1 MNMRKMIAF
10 AAIAASATA
19 PSPSSAATATWKN
32 NAGGNMGDEENWVD
46 GYIPQVGDTLD
57 FSAITTIYKG
67 IVPISDDVQYETM
80 TGFMVSLSKSDAA
93 RIWNFKYINSPGCG
107 DAGFNL
113 YNNARLNVEG
123 KITYTGEKAYFISDT
138 SASSEG
144 GVTADEFE
152 YTGPAGRHIM
162 RAPNNAWGGIRA
174 RTFIHNGTGNYLY
187 LSAYYNNPDNTK
199 ARYIIGSGGF
209 TFGDTQANTAARY
222 YYIAFDNKI
231 KLPQTVRIDPYA
243 DYSFAANPTR
253 SDNMALSMNNQC
265 ALELGTSDFD
275 DPSVPRKVTCAG
287 GIGGYLSGTT
297 AGNMTITVDG
307 CGFLFFNT
315 PSIGAR
321 FPGTIKVKDRAT
333 LVLKDTATTAQG
345 PMTFDSGTTLNA
357 VQTSAAG
364 TVELGGTATFAADSF
379 IALDFAAGSTA
390 VPLRLNGFTPP
401 ASGAVKVKVSNFPSR
416 KCTLIDNL
424 PSGTAAGSF
433 AFSEKPYLGAK
444 LYIEDNQL
452 KMKAAG
458 LIITV
463 E

>member
-1 MNMRKMIAF
+1 
-10 AAIAASATA
+10 
-19 PSPSSAATATWKN
+19 
-32 NAGGNMGDEENWVD
+32 MGDKANWVD
-46 GYIPQVGDTLD
+46 GYIPQAGDTLD

-67 IVPISDDVQYETM
+67 IIPISDDVQYETM
-80 TGFMVSLSKSDAA
+80 TGFTVSLSRSDAA
-93 RIWNFKYINSPGCG
+93 ENWNFKYINSPGCD

-113 YNNARLNVEG
+113 WGKARLNVEG
-123 KITYTGEKAYFISDT
+123 KITYTGAKAYFISDT
-138 SASSEG
+138 SESSEG

-174 RTFIHNGTGNYLY
+174 RTFIHNGTGDNLF
-187 LSAYYNNPDNTK
+187 LSAYYKNANNTK
-199 ARYIIGSGGF
+199 ARYIVGSGGF

-222 YYIAFDNKI
+222 YYIAFDTKNI
-231 KLPQTVRIDPYA
+231 KLSQTVRIDPYA

-275 DPSVPRKVTCAG
+275 DPSVPRKVTCDG
-287 GIGGYLSGTT
+287 GIGGYLGGTT
-297 AGNMTITVDG
+297 ADKVTITVDG

-315 PSIGAR
+315 PSTNAR

-345 PMTFDSGTTLNA
+345 PMTFASGTTLNA

-444 LYIEDNQL
+444 LYIENNQL

-458 LIITV
+458 LIIAV
-463 E
+463 K

>member
-1 MNMRKMIAF
+1 M
-10 AAIAASATA
+10 S
-19 PSPSSAATATWKN
+19 
-32 NAGGNMGDEENWVD
+32 DEANWVD
-46 GYIPQVGDTLD
+46 GYIPQAGDTLD

-80 TGFMVSLSKSDAA
+80 TGFTVSLSNSNAA
-93 RIWNFKYINSPGCG
+93 KNWNFKYINSPGCD

-123 KITYTGEKAYFISDT
+123 KITYTGAKAYFISDT
-138 SASSEG
+138 GASSEG

-162 RAPNNAWGGIRA
+162 RAPNNDWGGFRA
-174 RTFIHNGTGNYLY
+174 RTFIHNGTG
-187 LSAYYNNPDNTK
+187 DNLCLCSFYGKANFTK
-199 ARYIIGSGGF
+199 ARYIVGSGGF
-209 TFGDTQANTAARY
+209 TFGDTQANTASRY
-222 YYIAFDNKI
+222 YYIALDNK
-231 KLPQTVRIDPYA
+231 LAQTVRIDPYA

-253 SDNMALSMNNQC
+253 TDNMALSMNNQC

-275 DPSVPRKVTCAG
+275 DPSVPRKVTCDG
-287 GIGGYLSGTT
+287 GIGGYLSSGTT
-297 AGNMTITVDG
+297 ADKMTITVDG

-315 PSIGAR
+315 PSANAR

-333 LVLKDTATTAQG
+333 LVLKDTATTAKG

-401 ASGAVKVKVSNFPSR
+401 ASGAVKVKVSNHPR
-416 KCTLIDNL
+416 AKCALIGNL
-424 PSGTAAGSF
+424 PSGTSAGSF
-433 AFSEKPYLGAK
+433 EFAKKPYLGAK
-444 LYIEDNQL
+444 LYIEDGQL
-452 KMKAAG
+452 KMKPTG
-458 LIITV
+458 LV
-463 E
+463 VVVK

>member
-10 AAIAASATA
+10 AVIVASATA

-32 NAGGNMGDEENWVD
+32 NAAGNMGDEANWVD
-46 GYIPQVGDTLD
+46 GYIPQAGDTLD
-57 FSAITTIYKG
+57 FSAITDTYKG

-80 TGFMVSLSKSDAA
+80 TGFTVSLSKSDAA

-113 YNNARLNVEG
+113 YNNACLNVEG

-152 YTGPAGRHIM
+152 YTGPAGRYIM
-162 RAPNNAWGGIRA
+162 RAPNNVWGGIRA

-187 LSAYYNNPDNTK
+187 LSTYFKNDATTK
-199 ARYIIGSGGF
+199 ARYIVGSGGF
-209 TFGDTQANTAARY
+209 TFGDTQANTASRY
-222 YYIAFDNKI
+222 YYIALDNSRAR
-231 KLPQTVRIDPYA
+231 TVRIDPYA

-253 SDNMALSMNNQC
+253 DDNMALSMNNQC

-275 DPSVPRKVTCAG
+275 DPSVPRKVTCDG
-287 GIGGYLSGTT
+287 GIGGYLVKTT
-297 AGNMTITVDG
+297 ADKMTITVDG

-315 PSIGAR
+315 PSNGAR
-321 FPGTIKVKDRAT
+321 FPGTIKVEDRAT

-345 PMTFDSGTTLNA
+345 PMTFASGTTLNA